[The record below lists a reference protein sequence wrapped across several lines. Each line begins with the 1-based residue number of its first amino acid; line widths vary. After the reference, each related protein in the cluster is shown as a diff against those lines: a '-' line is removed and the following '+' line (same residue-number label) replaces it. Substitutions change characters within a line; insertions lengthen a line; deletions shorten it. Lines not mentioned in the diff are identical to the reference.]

1 MITVEG
7 VIVDLTSC
15 DREPIHIL
23 GAVQPFGFLIAV
35 STDWR
40 VLFVSENAPLWLGR
54 SVEEILGAQ
63 LAEFFNAE
71 ARHLIRGRLQ
81 VLLQD
86 SVERIFGMT
95 LQENG
100 LAFDVALH
108 LSGQKIVIEV
118 EPSVSENLNSA
129 NLVRSMVG
137 RLQQTTGDTFFRQA
151 ARQMRALT
159 GFDRV
164 MVYRFDHD
172 GSGEVIAEALPSNL
186 EPYLGLRYPA
196 SDIPQQARALYE
208 RSWLRI
214 IADVDAEPAAIVPT
228 LSPEGE
234 PLDLSL
240 SVLRSVSSI
249 HLEYLR
255 NMGVAASFSVS
266 ILRGGKLWGLF
277 ACHHL
282 EPRHIS
288 LERRTAAEL
297 FGQMFSW
304 ILESCTDGHMG
315 WQS

>member
-1 MITVEG
+1 M
-7 VIVDLTSC
+7 D
-15 DREPIHIL
+15 
-23 GAVQPFGFLIAV
+23 
-35 STDWR
+35 
-40 VLFVSENAPLWLGR
+40 APSYGP
-54 SVEEILGAQ
+54 
-63 LAEFFNAE
+63 
-71 ARHLIRGRLQ
+71 IRGTG
-81 VLLQD
+81 
-86 SVERIFGMT
+86 I
-95 LQENG
+95 
-100 LAFDVALH
+100 ALH
-108 LSGQKIVIEV
+108 LPVQKIVIEV

-137 RLQQTTGDTFFRQA
+137 RLQQTTGFDTFFRQA

-214 IADVDAEPAAIVPT
+214 IADVDAEPAAIVPK

-255 NMGVAASFSVS
+255 SMGVAASFSVS
-266 ILRGGKLWGLF
+266 ILRGGKLW
-277 ACHHL
+277 ACSPAIFGTTAHL
-282 EPRHIS
+282 SRVAYGRRAIWSDVLLDPGKPGARDRSRVSDDSPR
-288 LERRTAAEL
+288 AA
-297 FGQMFSW
+297 Q
-304 ILESCTDGHMG
+304 
-315 WQS
+315 